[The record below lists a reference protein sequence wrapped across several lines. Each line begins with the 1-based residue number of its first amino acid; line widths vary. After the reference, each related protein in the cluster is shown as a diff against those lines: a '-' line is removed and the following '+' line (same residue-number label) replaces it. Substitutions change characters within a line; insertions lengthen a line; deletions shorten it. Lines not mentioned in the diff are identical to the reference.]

1 MLWYK
6 SWLETRWRFLI
17 GFAIL
22 LMLACGIV
30 LEYPATRQM
39 MPLAKSIGSAPVNGR
54 LARAIQDAVEIQR
67 DYRGFVW
74 YQWVRQNLAQT
85 WTLFAVLLGSGGLLA
100 RSTGAEMLFTLSLPV
115 RRRDILGIRALTGLA
130 ELFALALVPTLF
142 IALLSPSIGEH
153 YGVADALV
161 HGVCVFIGGTIFYCL
176 ALLLS
181 TVFSDI
187 WRPAL
192 IACAAAVAMAG
203 FEALTVN
210 GSRFGIF
217 GAMTAESYF
226 RTGALPWPG
235 LLVSA
240 GASAALFYS
249 ALLNRNQL
257 EV

>member
-22 LMLACGIV
+22 LLLACGIV
-30 LEYPATRQM
+30 VQYPTVRRLMPMADSIAAAQTGTR
-39 MPLAKSIGSAPVNGR
+39 LVRILRN
-54 LARAIQDAVEIQR
+54 AIETQR

-100 RSTGAEMLFTLSLPV
+100 RSSGSNLFTLSLPV
-115 RRRDILGIRALTGLA
+115 RRSEFVRVRALTGFA
-130 ELFALALVPTLF
+130 ELFALAVVPMLLLTV
-142 IALLSPSIGEH
+142 LSPAIGEH
-153 YGVADALV
+153 YGVGDALV
-161 HGVCVFIGGTIFYCL
+161 HASCLAVGGALFYSL

-181 TVFSDI
+181 TLFSDL

-192 IACAAAVAMAG
+192 LACAAAVVMAG
-203 FEALTVN
+203 CEAVLGE
-210 GSRFGIF
+210 GSRYGIF

-235 LLVSA
+235 LLISVA
-240 GASAALFYS
+240 ASATMIYA
-249 ALLNRNQL
+249 AVLNVNQM

>member
-30 LEYPATRQM
+30 AQYPTVRRLMPMADSLAASQAGTR
-39 MPLAKSIGSAPVNGR
+39 LGR
-54 LARAIQDAVEIQR
+54 VIQDAIATQR

-74 YQWVRQNLAQT
+74 YQWVRQNLANT
-85 WTLFAVLLGSGGLLA
+85 WTLFAALLGSGGLLA
-100 RSTGAEMLFTLSLPV
+100 RSSASNLFTLSLPV
-115 RRRDILGIRALTGLA
+115 RRPEFVRVRALTGFV
-130 ELFALALVPTLF
+130 ELLALAVVPMLLLTV
-142 IALLSPSIGEH
+142 LSPAIGER
-153 YGVADALV
+153 YGVGDALV
-161 HGVCVFIGGTIFYCL
+161 HAVCLVVGGALFYSL

-181 TVFSDI
+181 TVFNDL

-192 IACAAAVAMAG
+192 LACAAAIVMAG
-203 FEALTVN
+203 CEAVLGE
-210 GSRFGIF
+210 GSRYGIF

-240 GASAALFYS
+240 AASAAMIY
-249 ALLNRNQL
+249 AAVLNVNQL

>member
-17 GFAIL
+17 GFVVL
-22 LMLACGIV
+22 LVLACGIV
-30 LEYPATRQM
+30 LQYPTVRRL
-39 MPLAKSIGSAPVNGR
+39 MPLADSIGAAQGAGR
-54 LARAIQDAVEIQR
+54 LGRVIKNAVEIQR

-85 WTLFAVLLGSGGLLA
+85 WTLFAALLGSGGLLA
-100 RSTGAEMLFTLSLPV
+100 RSSGAGTMFTLSLPV
-115 RRRDILGIRALTGLA
+115 RRSTFVRVRAATGLA
-130 ELFALALVPTLF
+130 ELLALALVPTLLLT
-142 IALLSPSIGEH
+142 ILSPSIGEH
-153 YGVADALV
+153 YGIGDAIV
-161 HGVCVFIGGTIFYCL
+161 HAGCIFVGGAVFYCL

-181 TVFSDI
+181 TLFGDL

-192 IACAAAVAMAG
+192 LACAAAIVMAG
-203 FEALTVN
+203 CEALLLG
-210 GSRFGIF
+210 GSRYGIF
-217 GAMTAESYF
+217 GAMTAETYF

-240 GASAALFYS
+240 AASAAMFY
-249 ALLNRNQL
+249 ATVLNINQL

>member
-22 LMLACGIV
+22 LLLACGIV
-30 LEYPATRQM
+30 LQYPTIRRL
-39 MPLAKSIGSAPVNGR
+39 MPVADSLAAAQAGTMLGR
-54 LARAIQDAVEIQR
+54 VIQNAVETQR

-74 YQWVRQNLAQT
+74 YQWVRQNLTNT
-85 WTLFAVLLGSGGLLA
+85 WTLFAALLGSGGLLA
-100 RSTGAEMLFTLSLPV
+100 RSSASNLFTLSLPV
-115 RRRDILGIRALTGLA
+115 RRSEFVRVRAITGFA
-130 ELFALALVPTLF
+130 ELLALALVPTL
-142 IALLSPSIGEH
+142 LLTVLSPSIGEH

-161 HGVCVFIGGTIFYCL
+161 HGACLAVGGALFYSL

-181 TVFSDI
+181 TVFSDL

-192 IACAAAVAMAG
+192 LACAAAIVMAG
-203 FEALTVN
+203 CEAVLGE
-210 GSRFGIF
+210 GSRYGIF

-235 LLVSA
+235 LFVSA
-240 GASAALFYS
+240 AASAAMIY
-249 ALLNRNQL
+249 AAVLNVNQL